1 MEPAARQ
8 VERVAGPQ
16 DEVVGR
22 LAVLPERLRVAL
34 VLQRELEQRVVE
46 EPALLAGHL
55 EDEHVV
61 GVVVHGE
68 ALRAA
73 RRVVGVRLNAE
84 TERFL
89 ELPAEDR
96 QRQPVH
102 VQRLEDD
109 RRARLPLGEDAGDVH
124 RLREGGPPGD
134 VGGVGADV
142 ELPTLAHQPESGI
155 ADRRGADQPLD
166 VGLGEEVVEAARLVP
181 RDDERPLLPMLGEE
195 RVGGDGVEAARE
207 RGLRGPSYA
216 RVAVVGVGV
225 GRVRVGVVG
234 VRVGRV
240 AVGRVRVVPV
250 CVGLRVE
257 APGFADGADVV
268 VVERA
273 HLLPPLR
280 GRRNATTSGLYPKG
294 PGANTAR
301 PVRRRRRPGRPG
313 RSRPRRSARRA
324 ARRRRASP
332 RRAPGRPR
340 GGPRGPHR

>member
-1 MEPAARQ
+1 MVRWRESAVGRLGLVEPAARQ

-73 RRVVGVRLNAE
+73 RRVVGVGLNAE

-109 RRARLPLGEDAGDVH
+109 GGARLPLGEDAGDVH

-155 ADRRGADQPLD
+155 ADRRGADQLLD

-207 RGLRGPSYA
+207 RGLRGPSA
-216 RVAVVGVGV
+216 QN
-225 GRVRVGVVG
+225 
-234 VRVGRV
+234 
-240 AVGRVRVVPV
+240 PV
-250 CVGLRVE
+250 QDE
-257 APGFADGADVV
+257 A
-268 VVERA
+268 
-273 HLLPPLR
+273 LC
-280 GRRNATTSGLYPKG
+280 
-294 PGANTAR
+294 
-301 PVRRRRRPGRPG
+301 
-313 RSRPRRSARRA
+313 RRA
-324 ARRRRASP
+324 ALAG
-332 RRAPGRPR
+332 AILRPR
-340 GGPRGPHR
+340 LRP